1 MGGAGSGR
9 GGGRD
14 VTADYRPLD
23 VRELRRAGVLH
34 TGWRGGWCWYRRG
47 VKRSEINIEV
57 AEAFI
62 RLRYRVISKG
72 EQKEYDYAVMLTRT
86 GCNFGGARPWF
97 LCPCCG
103 RRVAILFGDE
113 VFACRLCRGLAYEVQ
128 RETDT
133 DRAIRRADAI
143 RRRLRWH
150 VGILN
155 SDGVKPNGMRWR
167 TYWRLCAEHDL
178 LKGVGLAG
186 IARQL
191 GILEPQ
197 YQGRQG
203 ER

>member
-1 MGGAGSGR
+1 MDIRVSGHQINTGEALQMHASERLSTIVDKYFNRALSSSVTFGRAPAGAFR
-9 GGGRD
+9 CD
-14 VTADYRPLD
+14 IVTH
-23 VRELRRAGVLH
+23 VM
-34 TGWRGGWCWYRRG
+34 
-47 VKRSEINIEV
+47 
-57 AEAFI
+57 
-62 RLRYRVISKG
+62 
-72 EQKEYDYAVMLTRT
+72 QVMLTRT